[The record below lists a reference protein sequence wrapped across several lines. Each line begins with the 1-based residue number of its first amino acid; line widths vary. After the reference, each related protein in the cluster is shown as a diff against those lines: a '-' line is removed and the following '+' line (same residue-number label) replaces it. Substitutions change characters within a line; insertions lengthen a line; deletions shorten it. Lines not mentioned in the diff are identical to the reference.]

1 MRNTFVRTITTT
13 KIYGSSISPDANGQ
27 LIEHKLEP
35 IVANGDLSP
44 ERQQRELLKAYGD
57 QFKNIIVTKAEKTS
71 AKYAISIEDFIK
83 YGSVV
88 EDAKD

>member
-1 MRNTFVRTITTT
+1 MRNITTT
-13 KIYGSSISPDANGQ
+13 KIYGSSISPDANGELQ
-27 LIEHKLEP
+27 ETKLEP

-44 ERQQRELLKAYGD
+44 ERQQRELLKAYKD

-88 EDAKD
+88 ADAKD